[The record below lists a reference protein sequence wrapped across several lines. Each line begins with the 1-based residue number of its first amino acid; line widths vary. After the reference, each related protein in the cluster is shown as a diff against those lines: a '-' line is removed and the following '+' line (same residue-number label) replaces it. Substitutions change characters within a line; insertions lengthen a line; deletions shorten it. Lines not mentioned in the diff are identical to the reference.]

1 MREKDNLYFR
11 DKYSLPP
18 PKKTIVAFLLL
29 QVT

>member
-18 PKKTIVAFLLL
+18 QKTIVAFLLL